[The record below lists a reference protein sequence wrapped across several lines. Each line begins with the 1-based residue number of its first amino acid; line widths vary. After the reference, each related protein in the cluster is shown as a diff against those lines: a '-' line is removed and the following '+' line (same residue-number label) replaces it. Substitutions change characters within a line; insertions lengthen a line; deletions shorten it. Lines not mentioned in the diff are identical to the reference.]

1 MNKDLQ
7 LVIRF
12 GLQVDELYYRFS
24 SYQPLRSF
32 KGFITSCAG
41 RIPTPSTVLALQNEI
56 ETIHVWA
63 HHIED
68 GFVSTR
74 LDELKKTNHLIRL
87 LK

>member
-12 GLQVDELYYRFS
+12 GLQVDELYYRLS
-24 SYQPLRSF
+24 GNHPIQSF
-32 KGFITSCAG
+32 KGFIIEIKS
-41 RIPTPSTVLALQNEI
+41 RKPIYSSVLALKNEI
-56 ETIHVWA
+56 QIIHVWEY
-63 HHIED
+63 HVED